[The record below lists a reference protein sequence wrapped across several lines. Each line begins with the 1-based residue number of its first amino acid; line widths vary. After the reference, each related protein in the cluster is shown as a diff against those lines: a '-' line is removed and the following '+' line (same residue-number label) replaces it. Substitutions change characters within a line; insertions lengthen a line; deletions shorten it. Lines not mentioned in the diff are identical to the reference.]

1 MKGTVVVSVLLLI
14 FSTGAAAQR
23 STVKAFADKED
34 GSSHDVVEI
43 QGCLQRQ
50 QGYFILVDMN
60 NEYERLSN
68 NNALKKLV
76 GHEVKLTGKP
86 QIRSIDNTPAGGA
99 SNVIQMRYFQIKT
112 VQDVAPNCHAYGR

>member
-23 STVKAFADKED
+23 STVKAFADKND
-34 GSSHDVVEI
+34 GSHDVAEI